1 MSIAT
6 KKLELIDKL
15 MRIGEEKTLV
25 RVEEL
30 LVQAEMESRVDESM
44 KDIANGD
51 VVSIEEFTKGNIAW
65 LKARRAAKLQG

>member
-65 LKARRAAKLQG
+65 LRARDSR